1 MKGTVRTLAAALVAL
16 ALPAAFLAQEGAS
29 DRGGEKIS
37 VEPRIRGTS
46 VFKGKDAE
54 SSITASAGVDLA
66 VGEATWRYLSA
77 GS

>member
-37 VEPRIRGTS
+37 VEPRIRGTRS
-46 VFKGKDAE
+46 W
-54 SSITASAGVDLA
+54 SCCAGRWSRCA
-66 VGEATWRYLSA
+66 A
-77 GS
+77 